1 MDSPQRRIFTESDV
15 YQWTHSKAYTRLIAF
30 IQELNSAV
38 VDRAIDIDNSD
49 ELTGL
54 EELYTDRG
62 KTIDNLITLFKELD
76 SWIDD
81 IKPIDTPQR
90 YGNIAFRDWGNR
102 LEQLLVTKNPKN
114 ADRLIKRFKVD
125 ADTINQLKPTL
136 LNAFGSF
143 GRIDY
148 GTGHELSF
156 IVILLMLKQMG
167 LVQSEHY
174 YKLVSSA
181 FVTYL
186 KLVTRLQLAYKL
198 EPAGSHGVWGLD
210 DYCFMP
216 YIFGSSQ
223 LKGSDRHPS
232 QLFQKDTFPTPNDN
246 LYALAVT
253 NIAKF
258 KSGPWHEHSPQIY
271 TIAHTVPNW
280 AKVNKG
286 MLKMFDAEVLKKRV
300 VVQHLLFSSLFPFER
315 DPLAEFED
323 YAQPQVTRLPSANNT
338 GLPSSRLQRPTT
350 TSDTLLPPLLP
361 RSERKKQN
369 QTLSSSG
376 SAAAITSP
384 FGVLS
389 KPS

>member
-15 YQWTHSKAYTRLIAF
+15 YQWTHSKAYTRLIGF

-54 EELYTDRG
+54 EEL
-62 KTIDNLITLFKELD
+62 D

-90 YGNIAFRDWGNR
+90 YGNIAFRDWGSR
-102 LEQLLVTKNPKN
+102 LEQN

-125 ADTINQLKPTL
+125 ADASNQLKPTL